1 MSAIADYSAYKQA
14 FGESPVMMAT
24 LRSIATNSSS
34 PLFAPLPLV
43 VPTNSVGL
51 SSADSLLLPA
61 PAWPGS
67 FSSQAWLAEAVVG
80 GFGTTSGTAVRSI
93 IWLADFLVQSG
104 GMSGTVTTEQTT
116 GLPTVA
122 LSRYTNGD
130 GIMAALIVYTSLGS
144 TATTATLNYTNQSG
158 TAGRTSQPIVV
169 PASAPARV
177 ILVFCLQDGDTGVRS
192 VEGLTLAGSTGTAG
206 NFGVLLFKP
215 IAMLGGTCAEGI
227 DRAPTR
233 EMLLSGGAM
242 AEILQGACLSALST
256 YVSSSGN
263 PVVTVQ
269 LRVIM
274 A

>member
-1 MSAIADYSAYKQA
+1 MSAIANYSAYKQA
-14 FGESPVMMAT
+14 FGESPVMTGT
-24 LRSIATNSSS
+24 LRSIVTNSSS

-80 GFGTTSGTAVRSI
+80 GFCTTSGTAVRSI

-233 EMLLSGGAM
+233 EMLLSGGAI
-242 AEILQGACLSALST
+242 AEILQGACIAALCSF
-256 YVSSSGN
+256 VASSGT
-263 PVVTVQ
+263 PVLTAQ

>member
-1 MSAIADYSAYKQA
+1 MSAIANYSAYKQA
-14 FGESPVMMAT
+14 FGESPVMMGT
-24 LRSIATNSSS
+24 LRSIATNTGFSF
-34 PLFAPLPLV
+34 FAPPPLV

-51 SSADSLLLPA
+51 SSADSPLLPA

-80 GFGTTSGTAVRSI
+80 GFGSTAWIAARSL

-130 GIMAALIVYTSLGS
+130 GVMAALIVYTSLGS

-158 TAGRTSQPIVV
+158 SAGRTSQPIVV

-233 EMLLSGGAM
+233 EMLLSGGAI
-242 AEILQGACLSALST
+242 AEILQGACLSALFSF
-256 YVSSSGN
+256 VASSGN

>member
-24 LRSIATNSSS
+24 LRSITTYSPS

-51 SSADSLLLPA
+51 SSADSPLLPA

-80 GFGTTSGTAVRSI
+80 GGSTSGTAVRSI

-130 GIMAALIVYTSLGS
+130 GVMAALIVYASLGS

-158 TAGRTSQPIVV
+158 TAGRTSQPVVV
-169 PASAPARV
+169 PASAAARG
-177 ILVFCLQDGDTGVRS
+177 ISVFCLQDGDTGVRS

-233 EMLLSGGAM
+233 EMLLSGGAI
-242 AEILQGACLSALST
+242 AEILQGACLSALFSF
-256 YVSSSGN
+256 VASSGT
-263 PVVTVQ
+263 PVLTAQ

>member
-14 FGESPVMMAT
+14 FGESPVMTAT
-24 LRSIATNSSS
+24 LRSLSSGTGS
-34 PLFAPLPLV
+34 PLYTPSPLV
-43 VPTNSVGL
+43 APTNSVGL
-51 SSADSLLLPA
+51 SSADSPLLPA

-80 GFGTTSGTAVRSI
+80 GFGSAIGYTARSI
-93 IWLADFLVQSG
+93 IWLADFLVHSG

-130 GIMAALIVYTSLGS
+130 GVMAAIVVYTSLGI

-169 PASAPARV
+169 PASSAPKGV
-177 ILVFCLQDGDTGVRS
+177 LVFCLQDGDTGVRS
-192 VEGLTLAGSTGTAG
+192 VEGLTLAGSTGAAG

-215 IAMLGGTCAEGI
+215 IAMLGGTCAESI

-233 EMLLSGGAM
+233 DMLLSGGAI
-242 AEILQGACLSALST
+242 AEIQQGACLAALFSFIT
-256 YVSSSGN
+256 SSGT
-263 PVVTVQ
+263 PVVTAQ

>member
-1 MSAIADYSAYKQA
+1 MGAISNYSAYKQA
-14 FGESPVMMAT
+14 FTESPVIMST
-24 LRSIATNSSS
+24 LRGLTSS
-34 PLFAPLPLV
+34 PGSPLCSPSPLV

-51 SSADSLLLPA
+51 SSADSALIPA
-61 PAWPGS
+61 PTWPSS

-80 GFGTTSGTAVRSI
+80 GFGSANGNAARSV
-93 IWLADFLVQSG
+93 IWLADFLVHSG

-116 GLPTVA
+116 GLPTA
-122 LSRYTNGD
+122 SLPRYTNGND
-130 GIMAALIVYTSLGS
+130 VMAAIIVHSALGS

-169 PASAPARV
+169 PASTNARG

-242 AEILQGACLSALST
+242 AEILQGACLSALFT
-256 YVSSSGN
+256 YVSNSGS
-263 PVVTVQ
+263 PVITAQ

>member
-14 FGESPVMMAT
+14 FGESPVMTAT
-24 LRSIATNSSS
+24 LRSIVSNSS
-34 PLFAPLPLV
+34 APLCSPSPLV

-51 SSADSLLLPA
+51 SSADSPLLPA
-61 PAWPGS
+61 PEWPNS

-80 GFGTTSGTAVRSI
+80 GFGSSYGITVRSL
-93 IWLADFLVQSG
+93 IWLADLLVHSG

-116 GLPTVA
+116 GLPTAA
-122 LSRYTNGD
+122 LPRYTD
-130 GIMAALIVYTSLGS
+130 GEGVMAALNVYSALGS

-158 TAGRTSQPIVV
+158 TAGRTSQPLAVLSSV
-169 PASAPARV
+169 SARTTL
-177 ILVFCLQDGDTGVRS
+177 IFCLQDGDTGVRS

-215 IAMLGGTCAEGI
+215 IVMLGGTCAEGI

-233 EMLLSGGAM
+233 EMLLSGGAI
-242 AEILQGACLSALST
+242 AEIQQGACLSALSSFIAT
-256 YVSSSGN
+256 SGA

>member
-14 FGESPVMMAT
+14 FGESPVIMST
-24 LRSIATNSSS
+24 LRGIATNASS

-51 SSADSLLLPA
+51 SSADSPLLPA

-169 PASAPARV
+169 PASTNPRGV
-177 ILVFCLQDGDTGVRS
+177 LVFCLQDGDTGVRS

-233 EMLLSGGAM
+233 EMLLSGGAI
-242 AEILQGACLSALST
+242 AEILQGACIAALCSF
-256 YVSSSGN
+256 VSSNGT
-263 PVVTVQ
+263 PVLTAQ

>member
-1 MSAIADYSAYKQA
+1 MGEIADYSAYKQA

-24 LRSIATNSSS
+24 LRSIAVNSPS

-51 SSADSLLLPA
+51 SSADSPLLPA
-61 PAWPGS
+61 PEWPGS

-80 GFGTTSGTAVRSI
+80 GFGTNSGTAVRSV

-169 PASAPARV
+169 PASAPARL

-215 IAMLGGTCAEGI
+215 IAMLGGTNAEGV

-233 EMLLSGGAM
+233 EMLLSGGAI
-242 AEILQGACLSALST
+242 AEILQEACLAVLYT
-256 YVSSSGN
+256 NIPNSGS
-263 PVVTVQ
+263 PVITAQ
-269 LRVIM
+269 LRVIR

>member
-1 MSAIADYSAYKQA
+1 
-14 FGESPVMMAT
+14 
-24 LRSIATNSSS
+24 
-34 PLFAPLPLV
+34 
-43 VPTNSVGL
+43 
-51 SSADSLLLPA
+51 
-61 PAWPGS
+61 
-67 FSSQAWLAEAVVG
+67 
-80 GFGTTSGTAVRSI
+80 
-93 IWLADFLVQSG
+93 
-104 GMSGTVTTEQTT
+104 
-116 GLPTVA
+116 
-122 LSRYTNGD
+122 
-130 GIMAALIVYTSLGS
+130 MAAIIVHSALGS

-169 PASAPARV
+169 PASTSARG

-242 AEILQGACLSALST
+242 AEILQGACLSALYT
-256 YVSSSGN
+256 YVSNSGS
-263 PVVTVQ
+263 PVITAQ

>member
-14 FGESPVMMAT
+14 FGESPVMVAT
-24 LRSIATNSSS
+24 LRGASLSTNFPLGAS
-34 PLFAPLPLV
+34 PPLV
-43 VPTNSVGL
+43 VPTSAVALFSDNSP
-51 SSADSLLLPA
+51 LLPA
-61 PAWPGS
+61 PMWS
-67 FSSQAWLAEAVVG
+67 DTFSSQAWLAEGVVG
-80 GFGTTSGTAVRSI
+80 GYGSSSGNAARSV
-93 IWLADFLVQSG
+93 IWLADFLVHSG

-122 LSRYTNGD
+122 LPRYTSGD
-130 GIMAALIVYTSLGS
+130 GVMAALNVYTTLGS

-158 TAGRTSQPIVV
+158 TAGRTSQPLVV
-169 PASAPARV
+169 PSGVGAKTV
-177 ILVFCLQDGDTGVRS
+177 IIFCLQDGDTGVRS

-233 EMLLSGGAM
+233 EMLLSGGAI
-242 AEILQGACLSALST
+242 AEILQGACLSALFSFVT
-256 YVSSSGN
+256 SSGN
-263 PVVTVQ
+263 PVFTVQ